1 LGRNFLVFGFN
12 IPPLIPP
19 LGVRLNHRLS
29 FGSTAG
35 SSVQVGDVR
44 PVSELLLLES
54 SGVYEAVSRIIVH
67 NIPSTKPEGK
77 NKKKT
82 SIAEKE

>member
-1 LGRNFLVFGFN
+1 
-12 IPPLIPP
+12 
-19 LGVRLNHRLS
+19 
-29 FGSTAG
+29 
-35 SSVQVGDVR
+35 
-44 PVSELLLLES
+44 VSELLLLES